1 MPVPGPWVAILDE
14 FDSALIAA
22 ARPATTR
29 ATRCGHIKRLAR
41 ELRLPPEQV
50 TPGDLTRWFAKYEH
64 WSRETR
70 RSHRNSV
77 AVFFAWAHDAGLLPT
92 NPAAKLAV
100 VKADLPAPKPAPDRV
115 WRESLIAAPARV
127 MVMLYLACIAGLR
140 RAEVAQVNT
149 RDLIE
154 GFDGWQLLV
163 HGKGGKERIIP
174 ITDELAAMIA
184 AGAAG
189 HSPGE
194 PAQGWLFP
202 GQIDGHLSPAY
213 VGKLCSEAM
222 PGVWSMHSLRHRF
235 ATRAYRGTRNIR
247 AVQELLGHTNV
258 AITQRYTAVD
268 DEEMR
273 AAMNAAAAPVRHQL
287 SA

>member
-1 MPVPGPWVAILDE
+1 MKR
-14 FDSALIAA
+14 F
-22 ARPATTR
+22 ARDI
-29 ATRCGHIKRLAR
+29 G
-41 ELRLPPEQV
+41 LPPEQV
-50 TPGDLTRWFAKYEH
+50 TPNDIKRWFAKFDH

-77 AVFFAWAHDAGLLPT
+77 ALFFAWAHDDGHLQT
-92 NPAAKLAV
+92 NPAAKLAPV
-100 VKADLPAPKPAPDRV
+100 TADLPAPKPAPDRV

-189 HSPGE
+189 HTPGE
-194 PAQGWLFP
+194 PAEGWLFP

>member
-1 MPVPGPWVAILDE
+1 MPVPGPWVALLDE
-14 FDSALIAA
+14 FDAALIAA
-22 ARPATTR
+22 ARPSTTR

-50 TPGDLTRWFAKYEH
+50 TPSDLTRWFAKYER

-77 AVFFAWAHDAGLLPT
+77 ALFFAWAHDDGHLPT
-92 NPAAKLAV
+92 NPAAKLAAV
-100 VKADLPAPKPAPDRV
+100 TADYPTPKPAPDRV
-115 WRESLIAAPARV
+115 WRESMIAATARV
-127 MVMLYLACIAGLR
+127 MCMLHLACEAGLR

-174 ITDELAAMIA
+174 ITDELAAMVA

-189 HSPGE
+189 HTE
-194 PAQGWLFP
+194 DAPAQGWLFP
-202 GQIDGHLSPAY
+202 GQINGHLSPAY

-222 PGVWSMHSLRHRF
+222 PGIWTMHSLRHRF

-258 AITQRYTAVD
+258 ATTQRYTAVD

-273 AAMNAAAAPVRHQL
+273 AAMNAASAPVRHQL